1 MSDWEEFCDAN
12 GWNAGS
18 EDDYDEFLD
27 SLEDRPR
34 KFTYSKIQP
43 RRGGT
48 DYFSTFEQA
57 SQWSKPTE
65 EKPSRAAVMD
75 LGSCQSQK
83 TNLDKSCENTISTSK
98 NLTKRTLMR
107 LSTI

>member
-27 SLEDRPR
+27 SLEDLPR

-57 SQWSKPTE
+57 SQWSKTNGG
-65 EKPSRAAVMD
+65 KAFTRSRD
-75 LGSCQSQK
+75 GSGFVPV
-83 TNLDKSCENTISTSK
+83 
-98 NLTKRTLMR
+98 TKDQFR
-107 LSTI
+107 